1 MLKFF
6 TWSICVPW
14 CCSNNSKAMVLGDL
28 FRAEVPETFINILY
42 FLVNFHHTYHIIYS
56 IYYYIVSSLCIFSL
70 NAQNHIVSLKY
81 KNCFHS
87 PYINTSSLIKK
98 VYPNPQLSKHF
109 LPLSTLA
116 TFIWQLGR
124 LLCTNSLA

>member
-1 MLKFF
+1 MHKIISF
-6 TWSICVPW
+6 P
-14 CCSNNSKAMVLGDL
+14 SN
-28 FRAEVPETFINILY
+28 
-42 FLVNFHHTYHIIYS
+42 
-56 IYYYIVSSLCIFSL
+56 
-70 NAQNHIVSLKY
+70 

-109 LPLSTLA
+109 RPLSTLA

-124 LLCTNSLA
+124 LLCTNSPAYYYVLVLITYLPYLLIGIIIEPIAISLYTIIIAIYL